1 MMAMARVIAR
11 QREHRREVADS
22 PTHRP
27 AKMLAITS
35 TNPSAEH
42 SSTFPGRQ

>member
-1 MMAMARVIAR
+1 MMAMASDIAVSVKTGAR
-11 QREHRREVADS
+11 LADS

-27 AKMLAITS
+27 AKMPAMTS
-35 TNPSAEH
+35 TKPTPEH